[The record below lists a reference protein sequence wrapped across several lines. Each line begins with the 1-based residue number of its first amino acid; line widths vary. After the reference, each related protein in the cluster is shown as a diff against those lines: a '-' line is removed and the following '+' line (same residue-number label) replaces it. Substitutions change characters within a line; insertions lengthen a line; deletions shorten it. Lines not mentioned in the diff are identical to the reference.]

1 MNVDYNGSRIYRKSS
16 LPYWRFREWDSQ
28 EHLAV
33 TEEPLPS
40 VCTKIVVE
48 TLKMLF

>member
-16 LPYWRFREWDSQ
+16 LPYWCFCEWDSQ

-33 TEEPLPS
+33 AVEPLTS
-40 VCTKIVVE
+40 VSSEIVIE
-48 TLKMLF
+48 ALKMLF